1 MQPPSGRPSEFSA
14 SEFSASEF
22 RPSESALSDLGLVR
36 GAQRGDAESLG
47 LLLERHQ
54 PGMRAVALSILGH
67 GPDAEDAVQD
77 AALVALARIG
87 DLRDPAAAGPWL
99 RMIVR
104 NGCLMQLRSRSAVP
118 PAAGLLAV
126 LPLASGDPTPEQ
138 IIDGHAMRDWIW
150 HAIGELSP
158 PLRLVIML
166 RHFSEVSSYEQIAA
180 ICGIPVGTVRS
191 RLSQARAKMTGAL
204 QSAASAAHADA
215 GELTAARR
223 REAIETL
230 AAAERGDLAAVIAD
244 RWAPDA
250 EMITSRGQRGGT
262 RRLIAAMDADI
273 SAGVH
278 QRLVSAVASR
288 DVSIWEM
295 GISNPPEDPAHC
307 PPAVTWLLT
316 HHSGRI
322 QGLRLFHPRPPH
334 RRDS

>member
-1 MQPPSGRPSEFSA
+1 MQPPSKFS
-14 SEFSASEF
+14 
-22 RPSESALSDLGLVR
+22 PSESALSDLSLVR
-36 GAQRGDAESLG
+36 GAQWGDAESLG

-87 DLRDPAAAGPWL
+87 DLREPAAAGPWL

-104 NGCLMQLRSRSAVP
+104 NACLMQLRSRRAVP
-118 PAAGLLAV
+118 PAGLLGV
-126 LPLASGDPTPEQ
+126 LPLVSGDPTPEQ

-166 RHFSEVSSYEQIAA
+166 RHFSDVSSYEQIAA

-204 QSAASAAHADA
+204 LSTASAAHADA

-230 AAAERGDLAAVIAD
+230 AAAERGNLAAVIAD

-273 SAGVH
+273 SASVH
-278 QRLVSAVASR
+278 QRLVSTVASR
-288 DVSIWEM
+288 DVTIWEM
-295 GISNPPEDPAHC
+295 GITNPPEDPAHC

-316 HHSGRI
+316 HRSGRI
-322 QGLRLFHPRPPH
+322 QRLRLFHPRPPH

>member
-1 MQPPSGRPSEFSA
+1 MQPPSGSPSEFSPG
-14 SEFSASEF
+14 EF
-22 RPSESALSDLGLVR
+22 RPSEGALSDLSLVR
-36 GAQRGDAESLG
+36 GAQWGDAESLG

-104 NGCLMQLRSRSAVP
+104 NACLMQLRSRRAVP
-118 PAAGLLAV
+118 PAGLLAM
-126 LPLASGDPTPEQ
+126 LPLVSGDPTPEQ

-166 RHFSEVSSYEQIAA
+166 RHFSDVSSYEQIAA

-204 QSAASAAHADA
+204 LSTASAAHADA
-215 GELTAARR
+215 GELTAGRR

-230 AAAERGDLAAVIAD
+230 AAAERGDLAALIAD

-278 QRLVSAVASR
+278 QRLVSTVASR
-288 DVSIWEM
+288 DVTIWEM
-295 GISNPPEDPAHC
+295 GITNPPEDPAHC
-307 PPAVTWLLT
+307 PPEVTWLLT
-316 HHSGRI
+316 HRSGRI
-322 QGLRLFHPRPPH
+322 QRLRLFHPRPPH